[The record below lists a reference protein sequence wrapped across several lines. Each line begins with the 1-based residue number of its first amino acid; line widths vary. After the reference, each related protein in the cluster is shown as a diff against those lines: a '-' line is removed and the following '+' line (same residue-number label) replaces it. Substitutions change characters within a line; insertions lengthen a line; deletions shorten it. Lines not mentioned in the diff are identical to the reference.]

1 MKNINK
7 SKFDWINEI
16 WNNKYILKN
25 KIDVE
30 NKLTP
35 EQSRKL
41 YDRQNKRDFRRLEK
55 VRITKQRKME
65 RDIIMFNKG

>member
-41 YDRQNKRDFRRLEK
+41 YDRQNKNGDK
-55 VRITKQRKME
+55 
-65 RDIIMFNKG
+65 

>member
-41 YDRQNKRDFRRLEK
+41 YDRQNERDFRYTRGGEK
-55 VRITKQRKME
+55 
-65 RDIIMFNKG
+65 